1 MCAQVITILD
11 KQSVWEYGVKSI
23 YDVVANE
30 AIAKHKKN
38 YSRRFRTPG
47 YEPLKDAKVM
57 EYIENNTPPSLNEM
71 SEADKQMWIAKV
83 IKLNKI
89 KLENGDVI
97 RINGED
103 YRNAG
108 IMFWNANTN
117 KFVYPCTE
125 ICDYGHIPKC
135 FKIGNNEGEFSPNHW
150 NGISEYNNL
159 QPVWLSDEVLNE
171 IKGNMTSDKCS
182 VTIKGEVFKILIG
195 DAEKFKPYGYC
206 YDENSI
212 TMGC

>member
-1 MCAQVITILD
+1 MGARVIMIMDNTNVWSPYL
-11 KQSVWEYGVKSI
+11 KSV

-38 YSRRFRTPG
+38 YSRRFRNPG
-47 YEPLKDAKVM
+47 YEPLKDSKVM

-71 SEADKQMWIAKV
+71 SEADKQIWIAKV

-89 KLENGDVI
+89 KLKNGDVI
-97 RINGED
+97 RINDED
-103 YRNAG
+103 YRNMG
-108 IMFWNANTN
+108 IMFWNADQN

-135 FKIGNNEGEFSPNHW
+135 FKIGNKEGEFSPNHW
-150 NGISEYNNL
+150 NGISDYNNL

-171 IKGNMTSDKCS
+171 IKGNMKGDKCS
-182 VTIKGEVFKILIG
+182 VTIKGEVFNILIG
-195 DAEKFKPYGYC
+195 DAEKFKPYAYC
-206 YDENSI
+206 DENTI